1 MDIILFVKA
10 RSNLC
15 ICSSKKIIIKG
26 FMYLFIYFHLWS
38 APIIRAWKI
47 HVFVTCNP
55 ANAYNILLCNFT
67 IILLLIYI
75 PFSLNIN

>member
-10 RSNLC
+10 RSNSC
-15 ICSSKKIIIKG
+15 ICSSKKKKIKG
-26 FMYLFIYFHLWS
+26 FMYLFIYFHLWN
-38 APIIRAWKI
+38 APIRAWKI

>member
-10 RSNLC
+10 RSNSC
-15 ICSSKKIIIKG
+15 ICSSKKKIIKG
-26 FMYLFIYFHLWS
+26 FMYLFIYFHLWN
-38 APIIRAWKI
+38 APIRAWKI
-47 HVFVTCNP
+47 DVFVTCNP